1 MSVCICVGCLHSS
14 AFCTC
19 ILKVLARNM
28 HYYISTI
35 ETGILWV
42 YIAIQI
48 ILQSIILLSI
58 IFYDAPKLTD
68 FEERMI
74 LNIPNYWEKSA
85 CSPQKVHLMIAPEAW
100 TWRTKILQNRHVSSL
115 KLNFYSL
122 FSRNL
127 ISSVEN
133 MWQII
138 VLYILRYWISLPE
151 SLRIHYST
159 LWTLWNSF

>member
-1 MSVCICVGCLHSS
+1 MSVCIS
-14 AFCTC
+14 AFCMR
-19 ILKVLARNM
+19 ILKVVARNM
-28 HYYISTI
+28 HYNICTI
-35 ETGILWV
+35 EIGILWV

-100 TWRTKILQNRHVSSL
+100 TWKTKILQNQHVFSI
-115 KLNFYSL
+115 KLNFFSV

-127 ISSVEN
+127 IISVGN

-138 VLYILRYWISLPE
+138 VLYILRYWISLPK
-151 SLRIHYST
+151 SLRIHFST
-159 LWTLWNSF
+159 LWTLWNTF

>member
-1 MSVCICVGCLHSS
+1 MYQCILR
-14 AFCTC
+14 
-19 ILKVLARNM
+19 ILKVVARNM
-28 HYYISTI
+28 HYNICTI
-35 ETGILWV
+35 EIGILWV

-48 ILQSIILLSI
+48 SI

-100 TWRTKILQNRHVSSL
+100 TWKTKILQNRHVSSL
-115 KLNFYSL
+115 KLNFYSV

-127 ISSVEN
+127 ISSVGN